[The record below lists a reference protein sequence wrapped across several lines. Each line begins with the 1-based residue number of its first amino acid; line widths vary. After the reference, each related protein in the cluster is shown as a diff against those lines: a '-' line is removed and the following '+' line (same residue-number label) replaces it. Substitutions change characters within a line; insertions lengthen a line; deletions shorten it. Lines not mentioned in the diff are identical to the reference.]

1 MPPENYMYPA
11 KYLCPPFE
19 TIISK
24 RSPCYVLCLSD
35 AFLLSYVLCL
45 CYIPFFIIKKCH
57 IIFYSL
63 CPFSINSFMFLFLTN
78 FNDISRKIAG

>member
-19 TIISK
+19 IREAK
-24 RSPCYVLCLSD
+24 AD

-45 CYIPFFIIKKCH
+45 CYIPCFIIKKCH